1 MTDEDLSALIALEE
15 SLWRR
20 ETRFDRAYMER
31 LLAEEFIEIGR
42 SGRVYS
48 RSAILAVTDQPI
60 EAKLPLPGLVV
71 REISKDV
78 LQVTYNSRVVC
89 NGEVE
94 KGRRSSL
101 WRKAQRGWVLV
112 FHQGTP
118 YFEPE

>member
-101 WRKAQRGWVLV
+101 WRKAQRGWVMV